1 MIATGRHCK
10 NVSLSATPK
19 VSNVFKNSGNGSFL
33 MFCMMIIWIGK
44 WILLQERNPEEARRA
59 YLESNPT
66 RKAKSGKCGG
76 KGASSVDVVSLVD
89 VSVTNVTSRKNARRV
104 KVANDEHGHL
114 DMEEGVPKMVTAT
127 TTQDATVLVK
137 RSMNAMVH
145 GDREAQ
151 GFSGGIW
158 VMWGV
163 DVPLDVLQVSTQFI
177 HCRCRSINK
186 SKRCYLA
193 VVYKSPTTS
202 RRKLF

>member
-89 VSVTNVTSRKNARRV
+89 NARRV

-145 GDREAQ
+145 GDR
-151 GFSGGIW
+151 GTLS
-158 VMWGV
+158 
-163 DVPLDVLQVSTQFI
+163 L
-177 HCRCRSINK
+177 
-186 SKRCYLA
+186 
-193 VVYKSPTTS
+193 
-202 RRKLF
+202 